1 MSEVKLMFPK
11 KSSLFSAFVPSRG
24 SAKYL
29 QGGMEEIMG
38 AVKENSGGAIGGL
51 MIGGLMRGSGCVI
64 VRMIS
69 R

>member
-1 MSEVKLMFPK
+1 MKVFALCCLSVCVLLCTGKEMSEVKLMFPK

-38 AVKENSGGAIGGL
+38 AVTENSEVG
-51 MIGGLMRGSGCVI
+51 
-64 VRMIS
+64 
-69 R
+69 